1 MKKIKTLMVSLLF
14 LVLFSMPFVV
24 HGKEVEKI
32 NVYLFRGETC
42 PHCEEAIEFFKSIEE
57 DYGKYFNLVTYE
69 VWYNAENSQ
78 KMSDI
83 IDYMGIDVKGIPF
96 ILIGEDYYEGFDSD
110 WADEIKDKIVKEY
123 NRSSEERVD
132 IIKNFENDSSKDYLP
147 IIIGASVL
155 VVIVV
160 VVVLARRGESD
171 ETDNLNDKADLEEKV
186 NKYNT
191 EQDDNFLEDELS
203 DSDFEKEDKKVLEKD
218 NTRKTKKK
226 IEDKSESTKKT
237 SKDENVKGKT
247 GKKASK
253 KDNK

>member
-1 MKKIKTLMVSLLF
+1 MKNIKTLVVSIVF
-14 LVLFSMPFVV
+14 LALFSMPFVV
-24 HGKEVEKI
+24 HGKEVDKI

-78 KMSDI
+78 KMADI

-132 IIKNFENDSSKDYLP
+132 IIKNFENDLSKKDLLP
-147 IIIGASVL
+147 VIVGVSVL
-155 VVIVV
+155 AVIVV
-160 VVVLARRGESD
+160 VIFLARRGES
-171 ETDNLNDKADLEEKV
+171 EENDNLNDKANSEEKA
-186 NKYNT
+186 NKDDA

-203 DSDFEKEDKKVLEKD
+203 DSNFEKEDKKVLEKD
-218 NTRKTKKK
+218 NTKKTKKK
-226 IEDKSESTKKT
+226 IEDKSESTKK
-237 SKDENVKGKT
+237 ENVKGKT